1 MQNHGHGED
10 MKSQINDLVAM
21 RDIESLGE
29 VMEEH
34 DDWLVQLDAAE
45 GLVRLGDRRGL
56 EFLLI
61 ASESEDADICE
72 VAKEILEYPEIIRIR
87 EEIEAEERR
96 ALMGSI
102 ETAKARLQKGHRVFI
117 YKMMYLP
124 SGELLSED
132 SSEAGFNILGLDKA
146 GLEGWEVVTM
156 LPRKRQILA
165 IEVDNHFVGAYF
177 LLKKKMALEESG
189 ELDKLV

>member
-45 GLVRLGDRRGL
+45 GLVHLGDRR

-61 ASESEDADICE
+61 ASESEDADIRE

-87 EEIEAEERR
+87 EEIDAEERR
-96 ALMGSI
+96 TLMGSI

-117 YKMMYLP
+117 YKMIYLP

-132 SSEAGFNILGLDKA
+132 SLEAGFNILGLD
-146 GLEGWEVVTM
+146 
-156 LPRKRQILA
+156 
-165 IEVDNHFVGAYF
+165 
-177 LLKKKMALEESG
+177 
-189 ELDKLV
+189 